1 MDNGQHDKK
10 FFKSFSMVMAA
21 LLAITFLIAI
31 AANVILEDDDA
42 IPAEFIAKM
51 EERVAPVGKVITD
64 PAALVKVSAKV
75 EREPK
80 TAKEVVDTAC
90 VACHST
96 GVLNAPKIGDKAA
109 WAARMTSG
117 MKVVVAN
124 AINGKG
130 AMPAK
135 GGDPSLSDAE
145 VEAAVKLMLKD
156 SGL

>member
-1 MDNGQHDKK
+1 M
-10 FFKSFSMVMAA
+10 
-21 LLAITFLIAI
+21 
-31 AANVILEDDDA
+31 
-42 IPAEFIAKM
+42 
-51 EERVAPVGKVITD
+51 
-64 PAALVKVSAKV
+64 
-75 EREPK
+75 
-80 TAKEVVDTAC
+80 VDTAC

>member
-42 IPAEFIAKM
+42 IPAEIIAKM
-51 EERVAPVGKVITD
+51 EKRVAPVGKVITD

-80 TAKEVVDTAC
+80 QRKKWLIRP
-90 VACHST
+90 
-96 GVLNAPKIGDKAA
+96 VLLVIAPAY
-109 WAARMTSG
+109 
-117 MKVVVAN
+117 
-124 AINGKG
+124 
-130 AMPAK
+130 
-135 GGDPSLSDAE
+135 
-145 VEAAVKLMLKD
+145 
-156 SGL
+156 